1 MKDFSPTQFFSLEGF
16 VFAALFEKTD
26 FVWEALVRLLPY
38 LEKQKLG
45 KIESSIGEGVYLQER
60 EKISIGPGC
69 VIEPGAFIQGPC
81 IIGPKTTIRHGAY
94 IRGGVITGADC
105 VIGHATEIKHA
116 ILLNGAKA
124 PHLNYVGDSIIGRD
138 VNLGAGAKL
147 ANFRADHEEIIIHK
161 KFPTGLKKLG
171 AILGDGVQLGC
182 NAVTNPGTLIGPH
195 SFCLPCLSIGGVFPK
210 QSQIRESTW

>member
-16 VFAALFEKTD
+16 AHAALFEKGG
-26 FVWEALVRLLPY
+26 FVWEALHHLLPY

-45 KIESSIGEGVYLQER
+45 NIEIPIPEGVYLQDR
-60 EKISIGPGC
+60 EKIAIGPGC
-69 VIEPGAFIQGPC
+69 HIEPGVFIQGPC
-81 IIGPKTTIRHGAY
+81 IIGSKTIIRHGAY
-94 IRGGVITGADC
+94 IRGGVITGSEC

-124 PHLNYVGDSIIGRD
+124 PHFNYVGDSILGCD
-138 VNLGAGAKL
+138 VNLGAGVKL
-147 ANFRADHEEIIIHK
+147 ANFRADHAEIIIHK

-182 NAVTNPGTLIGPH
+182 NAVTNPGTLIGPQ
-195 SFCLPCLSIGGVFPK
+195 SFCLPCLSIGGVFSK